1 MARSRTRISQSVYIG
16 PWRFRLSVPLFGRGR
31 VWGSVGARTGRRS
44 YTTVS
49 APLGERERRGRQT

>member
-1 MARSRTRISQSVYIG
+1 MARRQTRISQTIWVG

-31 VWGSVGARTGRRS
+31 VWGSIGARTGRRS

-49 APLGERERRGRQT
+49 APLGERQRRSRST

>member
-1 MARSRTRISQSVYIG
+1 MARRQTRISETVWVG

-31 VWGSVGARTGRRS
+31 VWGSVGARTGHRS

-49 APLGERERRGRQT
+49 APLGERQRRSRRT